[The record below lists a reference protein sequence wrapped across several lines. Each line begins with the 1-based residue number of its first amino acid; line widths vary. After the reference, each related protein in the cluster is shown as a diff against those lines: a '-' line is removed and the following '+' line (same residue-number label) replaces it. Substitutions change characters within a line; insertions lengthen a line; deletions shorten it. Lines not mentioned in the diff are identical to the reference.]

1 MSLEP
6 TLDEQAIEQVLAD
19 ARADLLRWCNSL
31 VGNRDSAED
40 LVQETL
46 SIAWRS
52 THRPAREGEFRAWL
66 MGIARNVC
74 LTWLRSQ
81 RRELAHRLDWLEASP
96 PTPLHARP
104 FEPKDPLDLDI
115 LMEQEAL
122 ARLIEKGLAVL
133 PDATRQVLIAKY
145 IEEYSL
151 VEIAAQLR
159 TTPEAIAARLHRG
172 KHALRR
178 VLLMASP
185 EDRALYGVTSTATE
199 GWQTTPIWCPD
210 CGAHRLQGIL
220 EQATGRFTLRCASC
234 FQRTQTDF
242 ARWQDQE
249 LFHGLKTFRAALT
262 RLARYGHAYY
272 RQALASRTA
281 LCQRCGK
288 PAQVRLVTSEEA
300 SDTETNPSLVLVVCA
315 GCRAQAF
322 IDVDGL
328 ALCHPAVQRFWRQQQ
343 RIATRPQQMAEVAG
357 RPALLSRFV
366 SVLGAQQIIVIADRE
381 TLEILR
387 IGEDASHD

>member
-6 TLDEQAIEQVLAD
+6 TLDAQAIEQVLAE

-31 VGNRDSAED
+31 VGNRESAED

-52 THRPAREGEFRAWL
+52 PHHPTQEGEFRAWL
-66 MGIARNVC
+66 IGIARNVC

-81 RRELAHRLDWLEASP
+81 RRELAHRLDWLKASP
-96 PTPLHARP
+96 PMPIHARP
-104 FEPKDPLDLDI
+104 FEPRDPLDLDI
-115 LMEQEAL
+115 LLEQEEL

-133 PDATRQVLIAKY
+133 PDATRHVLVAKY

-151 VEIAAQLR
+151 AEIAAQLR

-185 EDRALYGVTSTATE
+185 EDRALYGIPSTASAD
-199 GWQTTPIWCPD
+199 WQTTPIWCPD
-210 CGAHRLQGIL
+210 CGVHRLQGLL

-234 FQRTQTDF
+234 SKRTQTDF

-249 LFHGLKTFRAALT
+249 LFQGLKTFRAALT
-262 RLARYGHAYY
+262 RLASYGHAYY

-281 LCQRCGK
+281 LCQHCGK
-288 PAQVRLVTSEEA
+288 PAQVRLVRDEEA
-300 SDTETNPSLVLVVCA
+300 SGVELNPSLVLVVCA
-315 GCRAQAF
+315 ECRAQAF

-343 RIATRPQQMAEVAG
+343 RIATRPQQTAEVAG

-366 SVLGAQQIIVIADRE
+366 SVLGAQQITVASDSE
-381 TLEILR
+381 TLETLH
-387 IGEDASHD
+387 IGEDASHG